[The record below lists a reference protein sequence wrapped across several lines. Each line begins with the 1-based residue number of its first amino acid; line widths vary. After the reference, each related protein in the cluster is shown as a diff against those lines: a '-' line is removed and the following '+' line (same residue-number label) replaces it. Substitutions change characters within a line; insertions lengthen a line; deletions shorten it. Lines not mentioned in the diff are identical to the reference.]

1 MVVETEQ
8 SETNEAFLPL
18 LDLHWKVGEKGFFH
32 PVQNWDKTEE
42 CGKLAIAWLMLMT
55 PFVFKMIDR
64 FIGWRLA
71 SNFQCNNSKS
81 SSRNSIPFVVISI
94 MGETTKFTGPE
105 MPTTSSPS
113 SSACQKVSRIS
124 SYVLREK
131 VFVFIFVAMSTILNR
146 KPLEKKLWLT
156 TKRKYFRKQTC
167 KNVG

>member
-18 LDLHWKVGEKGFFH
+18 LDLHWKVGAKGFFH

-64 FIGWRLA
+64 FIGW

-94 MGETTKFTGPE
+94 MGKTTKFTGPE
-105 MPTTSSPS
+105 MPTTSSRS
-113 SSACQKVSRIS
+113 SSYACQKVSRIS
-124 SYVLREK
+124 SSLYCAIK
-131 VFVFIFVAMSTILNR
+131 VFVFIFVAMSTIINR
-146 KPLEKKLWLT
+146 KPLEKSCGWQQSENISENKLV
-156 TKRKYFRKQTC
+156 KM
-167 KNVG
+167 